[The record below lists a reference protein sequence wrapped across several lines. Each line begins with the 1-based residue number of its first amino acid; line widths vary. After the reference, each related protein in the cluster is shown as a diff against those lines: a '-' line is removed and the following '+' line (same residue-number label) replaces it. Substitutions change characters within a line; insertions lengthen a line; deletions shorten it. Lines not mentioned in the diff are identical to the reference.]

1 MLYRRYAAGIG
12 MTLAD
17 YLSYMFSATDGVNVE
32 HHKGTEDALKCRPS
46 GRTLLA
52 VSEVRPFDILSRV
65 KRHIGLQKAFD
76 GKERFNL

>member
-1 MLYRRYAAGIG
+1 

-32 HHKGTEDALKCRPS
+32 HHKGTENALKCRPS

-52 VSEVRPFDILSRV
+52 VSEVRPFDILYRLAKS
-65 KRHIGLQKAFD
+65 L
-76 GKERFNL
+76 